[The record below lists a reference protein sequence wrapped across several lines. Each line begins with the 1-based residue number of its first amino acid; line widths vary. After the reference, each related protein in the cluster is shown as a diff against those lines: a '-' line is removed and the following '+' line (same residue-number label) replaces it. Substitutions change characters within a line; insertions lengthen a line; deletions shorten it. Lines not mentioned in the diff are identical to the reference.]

1 MIIITITII
10 ITYLYYHM
18 NSFNKYL
25 KWASDSLDVYY
36 NNSIDIRDY
45 DVNNNIERGI
55 VNYQDVISKDTI
67 LFSIPFSKLLTIESI
82 IQDVAKALFQKWAN
96 ALPEDQRSEETIA
109 SLNKNATES
118 TYFVVKMF
126 MDRFNEAAEQ
136 LKSQPDEQ

>member
-1 MIIITITII
+1 M
-10 ITYLYYHM
+10 
-18 NSFNKYL
+18 
-25 KWASDSLDVYY
+25 SDRMTVL
-36 NNSIDIRDY
+36 
-45 DVNNNIERGI
+45 
-55 VNYQDVISKDTI
+55 
-67 LFSIPFSKLLTIESI
+67 ESI

-109 SLNKNATES
+109 NLNKNATES

>member
-1 MIIITITII
+1 MDNTEKRMTV
-10 ITYLYYHM
+10 L
-18 NSFNKYL
+18 
-25 KWASDSLDVYY
+25 
-36 NNSIDIRDY
+36 
-45 DVNNNIERGI
+45 
-55 VNYQDVISKDTI
+55 
-67 LFSIPFSKLLTIESI
+67 ESI

-96 ALPEDQRSEETIA
+96 ALPEDQRSEETIS